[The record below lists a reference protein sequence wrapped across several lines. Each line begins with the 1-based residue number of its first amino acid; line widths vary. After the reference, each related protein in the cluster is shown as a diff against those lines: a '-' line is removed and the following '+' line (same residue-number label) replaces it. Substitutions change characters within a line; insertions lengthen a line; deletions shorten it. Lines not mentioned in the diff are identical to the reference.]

1 MTYEINEFNPVEML
15 FIQTPTEITFTYKG
29 IQVTKRVIDSGYWLY
44 WVDKYG
50 HCYIKQFY

>member
-29 IQVTKRVIDSGYWLY
+29 IQVTKRIIDSGYWLY